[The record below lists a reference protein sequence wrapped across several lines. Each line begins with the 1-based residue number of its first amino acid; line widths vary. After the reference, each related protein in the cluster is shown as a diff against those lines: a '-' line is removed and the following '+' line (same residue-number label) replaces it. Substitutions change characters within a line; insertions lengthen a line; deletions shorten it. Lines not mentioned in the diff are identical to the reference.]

1 MPSINELIEDKLT
14 RGNDFAG
21 LVGVLKV
28 DTNEYR
34 EPSEYLDEYQ
44 GKRYRRSTSVGHLEP
59 KTVTAYSDEEE
70 DENGDPKKIKKTVHP
85 QRFITNYPKR
95 IVRTAVAFLLGKS
108 MEVSFSETNDAT
120 SEFESIFC
128 KQLKMHSILKEFA
141 RTVFSETKSAIVFYP
156 VPILNKEGKSEKT
169 KLKAKVLSVKNEDEF
184 YPHFDEYGDMD
195 AFLHIWVSKSG
206 NKTINH
212 KDIYTA
218 DKIYSQINLE
228 IYTEKENLF
237 GKIPVVYADIDQ
249 PEWEDAVLAIDTLEV
264 RLSRLKATN
273 NYFSEPILKS
283 YGATNLPS
291 QETVGK
297 QIEFNMEVAEDGSL
311 VHGDADYLTWQ
322 QSVDSIKL
330 EIEEAKDEIERGTS
344 TPNISASSLKGLGNL
359 SGIARRFMMLDA
371 EVKASENMETFGPA
385 FMRCISVVKAGIS
398 NITNISIASSLDG
411 IDIDLSFESIIP
423 QDIQELVDTLV
434 AANGGQSINSQR
446 TIVAKSPFTMDADEE
461 MKAIEED
468 RKANNPIG
476 MTF

>member
-1 MPSINELIEDKLT
+1 MPNINKLIDEKLT

-21 LVGVLKV
+21 LVGLLKI
-28 DTNEYR
+28 DTDEYR
-34 EPSEYLDEYQ
+34 DPQEYLDEYQ
-44 GKRYRRSTSVGHLEP
+44 GRRYRRRSSVDHLEV
-59 KTVTAYSDEEE
+59 KSVTVYSE
-70 DENGDPKKIKKTVHP
+70 DEVDEKGDPLKSKKAVHP
-85 QRFITNYPKR
+85 QKFITNYPKR

-108 MEVSFSETNDAT
+108 MDLSFSETNDAT
-120 SEFESIFC
+120 NEFKDVFA
-128 KQLKMHSILKEFA
+128 KQLKMHSVLKEFA
-141 RTVFSETKSAIVFYP
+141 STVFSETKSSIVFYP
-156 VPILNKEGKSEKT
+156 VPVFKDKKVVQT
-169 KLKAKVLSVKNEDEF
+169 KLKAKVLSAKNEDEF

-206 NKTINH
+206 YKTINH

-218 DKIYSQINLE
+218 DTVYSQINLE
-228 IYTEKENLF
+228 QYTEKPNLF
-237 GKIPVVYADIDQ
+237 GKIPVVYADTNQ
-249 PEWEDAVLAIDTLEV
+249 PEWEDAALAIDTLEV

-344 TPNISASSLKGLGNL
+344 TPNLSASALKGLGNL

-371 EVKASENMETFGPA
+371 EIKASENMEVFGPA
-385 FMRCISVVKAGIS
+385 FMRCVSVVKAGIS
-398 NITNISIASSLDG
+398 NVTNISIGKSLED

-423 QDIQELVDTLV
+423 QDMQELIDTLV
-434 AANGGQSINSQR
+434 AANGGQAINSQR
-446 TIVAKSPFTMDADEE
+446 TIVSKSPLTVDPDEE
-461 MKAIEED
+461 MKAMEED
-468 RKANNPIG
+468 KKANNPIG
-476 MTF
+476 LTF